1 MCCLI
6 LTLLFVLIYKYVISY
21 LRKQDEL
28 KQQQFANRQSP
39 QIPETELSIQYQSLK
54 LEVQKMKQDAETL
67 NTTETFSKYSK
78 LQRQL
83 IPKEEL
89 LEQLKKQYE
98 EYQESFLKQ
107 WEAEQSKIPKPP
119 SISKQLKYIDYLI
132 IIIMI
137 LGSWPIYY
145 ELNNVNIDQFNPI
158 LGTIGYKQNEINNNS
173 TQLWGTNWT
182 FCCLIIGQL
191 IFG

>member
-6 LTLLFVLIYKYVISY
+6 LTLLFVLIYKYAISY

-28 KQQQFANRQSP
+28 KQQQFANKAPP
-39 QIPETELSIQYQSLK
+39 QVPETELSTQYQSLK
-54 LEVQKMKQDAETL
+54 SEVQKMKQDAETL
-67 NTTETFSKYSK
+67 NTTETFAKYSK

-98 EYQESFLKQ
+98 EYQESFIKQ

-132 IIIMI
+132 SMVLI
-137 LGSWPIYY
+137 LGFWPFYI
-145 ELNNVNIDQFNPI
+145 ELNNVTLDQFNPI
-158 LGTIGYKQNEINNNS
+158 LGFIGYKQNEFNNNL
-173 TQLWGTNWT
+173 TQLWGTNWA
-182 FCCLIIGQL
+182 FCCIVVGQL
-191 IFG
+191 IFR

>member
-39 QIPETELSIQYQSLK
+39 QVPETELSIQYQSLK

-145 ELNNVNIDQFNPI
+145 ELNNVTIDQFYPI
-158 LGTIGYKQNEINNNS
+158 LGAIGYKQNEINNNS